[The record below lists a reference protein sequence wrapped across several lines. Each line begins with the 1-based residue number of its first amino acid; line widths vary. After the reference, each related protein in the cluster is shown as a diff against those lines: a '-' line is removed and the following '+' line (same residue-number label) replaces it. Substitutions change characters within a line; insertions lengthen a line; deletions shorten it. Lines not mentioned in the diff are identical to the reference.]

1 MKHNIKKIH
10 LLSWKQYPIGAFT
23 EFFGKK
29 NVNCWDT
36 INQKLRLIF
45 AVLWLKMCQCMNI
58 SIKNAIPSWKFSACD
73 RSWSLIGRTTAPKK
87 ISLKAR
93 FPIKTF
99 VTLLIFLFLMTM
111 KMTRKLL
118 TTAKIRII
126 AIQTRKMP
134 ASKVN
139 TMVYKASCVLTIV
152 DADCDSW
159 AS

>member
-1 MKHNIKKIH
+1 MQCFDCKCD
-10 LLSWKQYPIGAFT
+10 SA
-23 EFFGKK
+23 
-29 NVNCWDT
+29 
-36 INQKLRLIF
+36 
-45 AVLWLKMCQCMNI
+45 WL

-134 ASKVN
+134 ASKVKP
-139 TMVYKASCVLTIV
+139 MVYRVSSVLTPV

-159 AS
+159 ACWFQTFFKDLLSGNPIDIFRTEGIPWMG